1 MVNGRDLVKHGAGF
15 RRAYGISRNP
25 KLDTQGGGWM
35 DHGLRDYT
43 DFQMLV
49 FCIKSNFGE
58 VGFSR

>member
-1 MVNGRDLVKHGAGF
+1 MEPVSAGLMVYREIRNLTHRVAAGKTTD
-15 RRAYGISRNP
+15 YS
-25 KLDTQGGGWM
+25 
-35 DHGLRDYT
+35 DYT